1 MDFLFESTENF
12 NSFIYALGVQIK
24 EQDLIWPIS
33 IAFII
38 FLISGF
44 VYWNSSR
51 RINDARREIKTL
63 TESLER
69 ASFRGMQSFELS
81 ISQTKNKKLK
91 SLLQETKENLVKVDG
106 DLGPE
111 YFSLRNYEEIWTSR
125 SVLSGRMNL
134 SLFETM
140 PNILIGVGLMFTFG
154 FLAYALTFAGQSM
167 QDYSAD
173 RDNAMKQLIATAGGK
188 FITSIVGLFCSLLW
202 NWRAKVKI
210 DQLQRSIEQLHA
222 AFRKIAPDTAAQAII
237 KQQHSIFKEILDENR
252 AQVGQL
258 KRFETDFAVALAN
271 AIGNTLQPAFKTLGS
286 ELIEAIKNLTDR
298 IGSMNEE
305 ALQRMITEF
314 LEKFRSTSSNEMQD
328 FKNVLIELASKLNA
342 AGTKM
347 EADIGSASTTFGYAA
362 KTLESAITKAKDTV
376 EQIDASLDRAN
387 MVIDNSGEKFEQ
399 ISNKFFNSL
408 RALDTLI
415 VGVENFVEKIQN
427 NVGTLNRISE
437 SLDHTVESQKDVV
450 TDFREAIPKM
460 ANALSNAV
468 TLIKESSQL
477 TVTSIGAINAE
488 FKNTKESVDMTVE
501 SLTSGVDQYT
511 EKVKILHVM
520 LDVNIGEAI
529 SKIGSAVVTLTDT
542 FDELIESLPNNK

>member
-12 NSFIYALGVQIK
+12 KSFIYALGVQIK

-63 TESLER
+63 TELLER